1 MAVVWQECARKRAGS
16 IGPTLAL
23 AVIGL
28 ALAGCS
34 SARTTSD
41 GVCTRVGVLAATCPT
56 GSTRLDVNGVA
67 MSGQARIPRTTATS
81 APAQQTAEADRAS
94 AGATHPM
101 PTPRRSEARAPTDPP
116 PVPTAISSPASSET
130 TGSLPRGPTLAAASR
145 RPTSP
150 TARTLSIAE
159 AVVLAIRDHPEIGMG
174 RSRLA
179 ETAAGV
185 RGARAGLFPQA
196 DVRFTMGQ
204 GTPITP
210 DNDTGN
216 VEAGTSVASQR
227 TGAVTVRQLIY
238 DFGATRSEIQRSRH
252 LADAERFRLLDRIEE
267 VTLRTVNAYL
277 RVLEQRELIAL
288 ADQNVAAHRRIAELV
303 RANQREGNSTVAD
316 VSRVA
321 ARLVEA
327 QTQRTNLD
335 NDLQAALDQL
345 RRLTK
350 IDAGPLRRPAIL
362 AERIPRTAEEAIA
375 RGQESSPRL
384 RAIAL
389 NSSSIRAEITGQ
401 RAQLMPRVNFELE
414 GSVRDYNAPVSRTES
429 ELRGMVVLR
438 HRLFDGGAR
447 ASQIQ
452 QAGSRLNENEFRLQ
466 NERDEMEANVR
477 QFYRAIDSS
486 RRKLSSLNEG
496 VRSSLRVQELYTEQF
511 KAGKRTL
518 FEVLDAQQSL
528 MNARRDQIQN
538 QFEEIRATH
547 GLLRVMGTLSE
558 HVVRD

>member
-1 MAVVWQECARKRAGS
+1 MLREFARKGSRPAGRA
-16 IGPTLAL
+16 A
-23 AVIGL
+23 AFAFVAL

-34 SARTTSD
+34 TARTTSD
-41 GVCTRVGVLAATCPT
+41 GVCTRVGVLAATCPA

-67 MSGQARIPRTTATS
+67 MSGPASRAPAATRLPTDEARPAAQAPAPTITAT
-81 APAQQTAEADRAS
+81 APPRA
-94 AGATHPM
+94 
-101 PTPRRSEARAPTDPP
+101 EARAPVDPP
-116 PVPTAISSPASSET
+116 PSRAASAPPTSPSRETTASLPPAVVAAPAS
-130 TGSLPRGPTLAAASR
+130 SR

-150 TARTLSIAE
+150 TARSLSMAE

-179 ETAAGV
+179 ESAAGV

-210 DNDTGN
+210 DGDNGS
-216 VEAGTSVASQR
+216 VEAGASVSSQR
-227 TGAVTVRQLIY
+227 TGSVTVRQLVY
-238 DFGATRSEIQRSRH
+238 DFGATRSEILRSRH
-252 LADAERFRLLDRIEE
+252 LAEAERFRLLDRIEE

-335 NDLQAALDQL
+335 NELQAAIDQL

-350 IDAGPLRRPAIL
+350 VEAGPLRRPAAL
-362 AERIPRTAEEAIA
+362 AERIPRTADEAIA
-375 RGQESSPRL
+375 LVQETSPRL
-384 RAIAL
+384 RALAL

-401 RAQLMPRVNFELE
+401 RAQQMPRVNFELE
-414 GSVRDYNAPVSRTES
+414 GSVRDYTAPVSRTES
-429 ELRGMVVLR
+429 EMRGMVVLR

-447 ASQIQ
+447 SAQIQ

-466 NERDEMEANVR
+466 NERDELEANVR

-486 RRKLSSLNEG
+486 RRKLASLNEG

-528 MNARRDQIQN
+528 TNARRDQIAN
-538 QFEEIRATH
+538 QFEEVRATH
-547 GLLRVMGTLSE
+547 GLLRVMGALSE
-558 HVVRD
+558 QVVRE